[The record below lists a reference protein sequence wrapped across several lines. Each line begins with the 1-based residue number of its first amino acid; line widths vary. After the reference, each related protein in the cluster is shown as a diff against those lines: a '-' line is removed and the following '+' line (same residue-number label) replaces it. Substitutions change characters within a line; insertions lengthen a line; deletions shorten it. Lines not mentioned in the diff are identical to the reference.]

1 MADAVS
7 AIARVENLVWRRF
20 HTLFNAHL
28 QNRFGAKTYPHINID
43 EFREQVESLKNVLQI
58 CVFRSKSEPDY
69 FSVSGNQVKTDTVQA
84 AYDLCVY
91 YSGPPL
97 VTTPGSDFAVLC
109 SLIYELISGETEE
122 SLAGAIN
129 KFSRSKM
136 RRDKDKERA
145 KWHLENRSGN
155 EDNFVNVKREAKE
168 TLDKTVAYGDVL
180 ERISQPSNDAS
191 SHVGDEARS
200 LVLSAMKAAVHRAEG
215 LLRTPGPYIVG
226 AHQVP
231 ERHDHTYDLVEQLS
245 VKLKQ
250 LNITL
255 GRSVAPETRI
265 DLNRAF

>member
-7 AIARVENLVWRRF
+7 AIARVENLVWRDF
-20 HTLFNAHL
+20 STLFNAHL
-28 QNRFGAKTYPHINID
+28 ENRFGAKTYPHINID
-43 EFREQVESLKNVLQI
+43 EFPP
-58 CVFRSKSEPDY
+58 EPDY

-122 SLAGAIN
+122 SSAGAIN

-145 KWHLENRSGN
+145 KWHLENKSGN

-191 SHVGDEARS
+191 SHVGDEAR
-200 LVLSAMKAAVHRAEG
+200 
-215 LLRTPGPYIVG
+215 
-226 AHQVP
+226 
-231 ERHDHTYDLVEQLS
+231 
-245 VKLKQ
+245 
-250 LNITL
+250 
-255 GRSVAPETRI
+255 
-265 DLNRAF
+265 